1 MIESVARASKPRLL
15 LLSRK
20 WLPAVGGM
28 ETYSVELAD
37 TLSER
42 FDVHLLVL
50 RGNVDGSPPGLLRY
64 AWFLACAMV
73 VCLYRGRSFTR
84 VVFTDLILFPAA
96 VCHWI
101 VRPHATRIVVVHGL
115 DLVYQLRRGVLS
127 RAYALFFATFRA
139 CQGVFSTIV
148 ANSRNTARLAGT
160 AGLRRVGVINP
171 SLPRSAPTDSHDEA
185 LPAEW
190 PADGRRIL
198 YFGRLV
204 PRKGA
209 LWFARNVM
217 PSLPADCVFVVVGK
231 GPDPAYACELER
243 SAKTVCLG
251 RVGSAELAAMIRA
264 ADVVVMPNIPTPES
278 VDVEGF
284 GLAAIEASSLGAR
297 LIASAIDGLTDA
309 VIDGVTG
316 RLVAPEDVT
325 AWVDATKLA
334 LDDEAGKAGVP
345 RGRIAASTREQFSRK
360 RQLEAFLVALGEPR

>member
-1 MIESVARASKPRLL
+1 MEAGARANKPRLL

-20 WLPAVGGM
+20 WPPAVGGM

-37 TLSER
+37 TLSEC

-50 RGNVDGSPPGLLRY
+50 RGNDDGSPPALLRY
-64 AWFLACAMV
+64 AWFLACAMLA
-73 VCLYRGRSFTR
+73 CLYRGRGFSR
-84 VVFTDLILFPAA
+84 VVFTDLVLFPAA
-96 VCHWI
+96 ACHWL
-101 VRPHATRIVVVHGL
+101 VRPDATRIVVVHGL
-115 DLVYQLRRGVLS
+115 DLVYQLRSGALS
-127 RAYALFFATFRA
+127 RAYALFFWAFRA

-148 ANSRNTARLAGT
+148 ANSRNTARLASA

-171 SLPRSAPTDSHDEA
+171 SLPRNALTDSHDEV
-185 LPAEW
+185 LPAGW
-190 PADGRRIL
+190 PMEGRRIL

-217 PSLPADCVFVVVGK
+217 PSLSADCVFVVAGK
-231 GPDPAYACELER
+231 GPDPAYASELER

-251 RVGSAELAAMIRA
+251 RVGSAQLAAMIRA

-316 RLVAPEDVT
+316 RLVAPEDAP
-325 AWVDATKLA
+325 AWVDATQSA
-334 LDDEAGKAGVP
+334 LDDEAADASVL
-345 RGRIAASTREQFSRK
+345 RGRVAESTRERFSRK
-360 RQLEAFLVALGEPR
+360 RQLDAFLAALGDPR